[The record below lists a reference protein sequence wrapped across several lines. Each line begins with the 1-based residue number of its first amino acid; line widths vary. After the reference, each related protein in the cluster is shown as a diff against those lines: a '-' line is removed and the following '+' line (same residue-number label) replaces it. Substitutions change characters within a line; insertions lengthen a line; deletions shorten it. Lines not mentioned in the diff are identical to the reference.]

1 MANETLVEL
10 QLDVLNQYIE
20 YKGISKVIPETY
32 WRDTLLPFLYPTW
45 DTDKDKMLL
54 YNYNANGSYLIKRR
68 KYVKDFTTDTFKWQ
82 DYEMET
88 VDATA
93 LTALQDKLK
102 EAFFNIDSVEDV
114 EYQEELGRMYAKQGV
129 VSKETIRLARDFL
142 LDETDWVFVEDSPV
156 SAEDKELY
164 KTYRTK
170 LRDIT
175 KQNEFASAPQ
185 DVKFPISPNMYNKV
199 FLPEN
204 AGVAYLSSDLQFLKL
219 GAHYLKSF
227 RDKIA
232 HYLLTKSFTEKS
244 YFEQL
249 LAEYKKVPETAFTPA
264 ALTDAQKTDRVNFL
278 NEIIAMAAKEMEGKG
293 TIGLYEDKYTPPAE

>member
-232 HYLLTKSFTEKS
+232 HYLLTNIRRFLKLH
-244 YFEQL
+244 L
-249 LAEYKKVPETAFTPA
+249 L
-264 ALTDAQKTDRVNFL
+264 LL
-278 NEIIAMAAKEMEGKG
+278 H
-293 TIGLYEDKYTPPAE
+293 

>member
-10 QLDVLNQYIE
+10 QLDVLNQVIE
-20 YKGISKVIPETY
+20 YKGVTKVIPETY

-54 YNYNANGSYLIKRR
+54 YQHNANGSYFIKRR
-68 KYVKDFTTDTFKWQ
+68 KYVKDFSTNSFKWQ

-88 VDATA
+88 ADATA

-102 EAFFNIDSVEDV
+102 EGFFNIDSIEEV
-114 EYQEELGRMYAKQGV
+114 EYQDELARMYAKQGT
-129 VSKETIRLARDFL
+129 VSAQTIRIARDFL

-156 SAEDKELY
+156 SADDKELY

-175 KQNEFASAPQ
+175 KQNEFGVAAFDQ
-185 DVKFPISPNMYNKV
+185 VKFPISPKMFQKV
-199 FLPEN
+199 HLPKHSG
-204 AGVAYLSSDLQFLKL
+204 ATYLGTDDQFLQL
-219 GAHYLKSF
+219 GAHYLKAF

-232 HYLLTKSFTEKS
+232 HYLVTKSFTEKA
-244 YFEQL
+244 YFDVL
-249 LAEYKKVPETAFTPA
+249 LQEYNKLPETPW
-264 ALTDAQKTDRVNFL
+264 KP
-278 NEIIAMAAKEMEGKG
+278 MS
-293 TIGLYEDKYTPPAE
+293 